1 VSGSATEGVCCA
13 VAGGVCCAAGG
24 CVPWVGG
31 GSRGHLFSKFPCCA
45 PAATT
50 SGPAV
55 IAIKAATQ
63 FRNVIFSTHAVQT
76 YARLEKRP
84 YWDRWGMTRCLARG
98 RAGCSILGEREAE
111 RPEATPRQR
120 PLGLSR
126 ATFYMESSRTARLRL
141 VPGRKWPRFSFG
153 WRRLLVG
160 GCGFSNGGRRPFVGL
175 PPFPFSKV
183 SASSRPTDLPLPRPL
198 GRRLTDGLLDR
209 GFPASSGHSGRPW
222 FQAPK
227 ALVGAPV

>member
-1 VSGSATEGVCCA
+1 MTLYLDSLPTCVTGPDQVPATADPEAGGLTAGDGFVSGSATEGVCCA

-50 SGPAV
+50 SGPAL

-126 ATFYMESSRTARLRL
+126 ATFYMESSRTA
-141 VPGRKWPRFSFG
+141 
-153 WRRLLVG
+153 
-160 GCGFSNGGRRPFVGL
+160 
-175 PPFPFSKV
+175 
-183 SASSRPTDLPLPRPL
+183 
-198 GRRLTDGLLDR
+198 
-209 GFPASSGHSGRPW
+209 
-222 FQAPK
+222 
-227 ALVGAPV
+227 